1 MVNSDRQQ
9 KGQMT
14 MNKQYDTMIKLA
26 ETALLAALCYVTF
39 TFFQIKIPVPGGD
52 ATSIHLGNAVCVLAA
67 LLLGGWYG
75 GIAGAVGMTI
85 GDLLDPVYV
94 TVAPKT
100 FVLKLCIGLI
110 TGLVAHRIA
119 RINES
124 HDKKYILKWSILASI
139 AGLAFN
145 VVADPVA
152 GYFYKQYILGQP
164 QEMASVLAKLSTAT
178 TLPQRSSLRGSDNV
192 CLQRAAPC
200 AVQSRSDEPFRHLFK
215 ERIPYFR
222 DCGGGKNRL

>member
-1 MVNSDRQQ
+1 
-9 KGQMT
+9 
-14 MNKQYDTMIKLA
+14 MNKQHDTLIKLA

-39 TFFQIKIPVPGGD
+39 TFLQIKIPVPGGN

-75 GIAGAVGMTI
+75 GLAGAIGMTI
-85 GDLLDPVYV
+85 GDLMDPVYI

-119 RINES
+119 HINQS
-124 HDKKYILKWSILASI
+124 HDKKYILKWSILASV

-145 VVADPVA
+145 VVADPVT

-178 TLPQRSSLRGSDNV
+178 TFFNALVSVILVVFVYNALRPALAKAGLMKPS
-192 CLQRAAPC
+192 
-200 AVQSRSDEPFRHLFK
+200 AV
-215 ERIPYFR
+215 
-222 DCGGGKNRL
+222 